1 MSVFGT
7 DTYFLAFHLGKEV
20 GTMRVKVITLIGL
33 VVISLCGCNIKKN
46 TVKTVEEESNVAETE
61 QETDTIEETNEY
73 DEEEIATKFARMVS
87 DIDLDRNGTYIE
99 ITPVEENTGK
109 SISIHTL
116 DNCKVLNIT
125 SNNRVLQ
132 LLSDYNEG
140 KIYGFYLNE
149 NGDIDGEVKAEINA
163 DVDFNQA
170 MTDEEKEDELKNEV
184 ATPAKTEETENGTEE
199 NSEDGTNDLKREDD
213 LEDLFSYISVE
224 AVDSALVKSD
234 LKTMGKYMEND
245 NDYTDKISDSII
257 ESYQVPI
264 FENMDNIEINE
275 ISKDGNG
282 DTLVNITARFSRI
295 GFAGEKEEQQVEII
309 ANDSKDEI
317 ESMTIEHNN
326 KKFNLLIKNN
336 NKMNIIFDI
345 NRCKEVRPSN
355 ILVFTN
361 ELLFDDML

>member
-1 MSVFGT
+1 MKIGERIKAKRVSMGLTV
-7 DTYFLAFHLGKEV
+7 DQLADRLGKN
-20 GTMRVKVITLIGL
+20 R
-33 VVISLCGCNIKKN
+33 
-46 TVKTVEEESNVAETE
+46 A
-61 QETDTIEETNEY
+61 TIY
-73 DEEEIATKFARMVS
+73 R
-87 DIDLDRNGTYIE
+87 Y
-99 ITPVEENTGK
+99 
-109 SISIHTL
+109 
-116 DNCKVLNIT
+116 
-125 SNNRVLQ
+125 
-132 LLSDYNEG
+132 
-140 KIYGFYLNE
+140 E

-199 NSEDGTNDLKREDD
+199 NSEEDVIDLKREDD

-245 NDYTDKISDSII
+245 NDYTDKISDSIL

-317 ESMTIEHNN
+317 ESMTLEHNN
-326 KKFNLLIKNN
+326 KKFNLVIKNN